1 MTRRSPSRAPCQ
13 KGLQGSCVG
22 AAPLEPAPRP
32 PHPASLGGCSTSP
45 GAGPQCPSGG
55 RLTHPLPPPLP
66 QDTAS
71 FTWPCW
77 EGCGTNLLAPGQG
90 RSPGPWGAAWHLG
103 TRLPQRRERSSPASP
118 GPSWVVSPTLCG
130 HSSKKRD
137 GAGGRGGRAAPQ
149 MRGALPAGARKPRSP
164 HLPHPRLTVPR
175 VGFPVL
181 SGSHRALSPSSQP
194 VPPQGPG
201 RPAAGCP
208 GGLRALGDARQYVW
222 GVRMKSRSSSLRIHF
237 MSLLTALMAPALVPR
252 GL

>member
-1 MTRRSPSRAPCQ
+1 MTPTPCISRGLLHIPRGRTPVPQRGQADPPPASPPSPGHGILHVAVLRRVWDKPA
-13 KGLQGSCVG
+13 GSWPGQEPGTMGRCLAFG
-22 AAPLEPAPRP
+22 DPAPPKEGEEQPSQPRP
-32 PHPASLGGCSTSP
+32 QLGGV
-45 GAGPQCPSGG
+45 
-55 RLTHPLPPPLP
+55 THPLRA
-66 QDTAS
+66 QQQKKGM
-71 FTWPCW
+71 
-77 EGCGTNLLAPGQG
+77 EPG
-90 RSPGPWGAAWHLG
+90 
-103 TRLPQRRERSSPASP
+103 
-118 GPSWVVSPTLCG
+118 VVEKGQP
-130 HSSKKRD
+130 
-137 GAGGRGGRAAPQ
+137 PQ

-201 RPAAGCP
+201 RAAAGCP